1 MTRKNRIKALDISE
15 EDKDEYFCAFS
26 EYEEEKDKSNHK
38 FISWWLNDFFSKS
51 QRPFEE
57 RYKPRQ
63 EVKCLFVLIGT
74 SIELVL
80 LSILTIRPKEKIYLI
95 SSSENKVFGEYISNA
110 LRQNNGGGDILNSD
124 LFSGD
129 FKFYLDYIKK

>member
-1 MTRKNRIKALDISE
+1 M
-15 EDKDEYFCAFS
+15 
-26 EYEEEKDKSNHK
+26 
-38 FISWWLNDFFSKS
+38 
-51 QRPFEE
+51 
-57 RYKPRQ
+57 
-63 EVKCLFVLIGT
+63 KCLFVLIGT

-80 LSILTIRPKEKIYLI
+80 LSILTIRTKEKIYLI

-129 FKFYLDYIKK
+129 FKFYLDYIKNIDICCDIVIKDMSPQKVFFVIKEKMNTYLHNDVGVNITGGKKSMIGVGIWWQQLIN